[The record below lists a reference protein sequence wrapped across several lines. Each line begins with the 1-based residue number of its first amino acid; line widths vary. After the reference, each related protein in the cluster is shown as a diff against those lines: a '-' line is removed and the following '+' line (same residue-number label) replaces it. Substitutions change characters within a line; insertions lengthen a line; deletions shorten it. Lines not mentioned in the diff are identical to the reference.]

1 MHGVLRGRESQE
13 GGLITLLIVV
23 VVVAVMIVD
32 DVAFVHVTVRV
43 SKV

>member
-1 MHGVLRGRESQE
+1 MLRGRESQE

-23 VVVAVMIVD
+23 VAVMIVD
-32 DVAFVHVTVRV
+32 DVTLVHVTVRV

>member
-1 MHGVLRGRESQE
+1 MLRGRESQE
-13 GGLITLLIVV
+13 GGLITLLIVVV

>member
-1 MHGVLRGRESQE
+1 VLRGRESKE

-23 VVVAVMIVD
+23 VVAAMIVD
-32 DVAFVHVTVRV
+32 DVALVHITVRV